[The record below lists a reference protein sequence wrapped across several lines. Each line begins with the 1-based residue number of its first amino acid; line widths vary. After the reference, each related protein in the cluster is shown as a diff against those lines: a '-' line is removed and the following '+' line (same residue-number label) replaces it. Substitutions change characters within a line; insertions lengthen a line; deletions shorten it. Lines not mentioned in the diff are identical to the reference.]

1 MRPPRRKR
9 PRRRTINIPPDTDL
23 EDLAARVVYEGS
35 PEHKDIPSFAGQ
47 PRLRADASCCPRE
60 ITDREMVSEWLR
72 SAIRR
77 GAKGAPWERE
87 LPRYV
92 WYKHDNI
99 VFEARLVNCEIG
111 SYEGYPLD
119 KEEWPRGIEQVY
131 AET

>member
-1 MRPPRRKR
+1 
-9 PRRRTINIPPDTDL
+9 
-23 EDLAARVVYEGS
+23 
-35 PEHKDIPSFAGQ
+35 
-47 PRLRADASCCPRE
+47 
-60 ITDREMVSEWLR
+60 MVSEWLR

-77 GAKGAPWERE
+77 GAIGAPWEGE

-92 WYKHDNI
+92 WYKHDTI
-99 VFEARLVNCEIG
+99 VFEARLVNREIG